1 MNTARAILLSTIGSR
16 GDVQPIAALALS
28 LKELGAD
35 VRVCAPPDFRAW
47 LESLDIPFV
56 PLGPEMRGT
65 AKARP
70 TAKPTPQ
77 QMLRIAEATVA
88 AQFAVLPGAAEGCAA
103 LVGGGALQIAL
114 RSVAES
120 RGIPYVY
127 AAYCPVTLPSA
138 HHAPP
143 AWRGDDPTTGTP
155 EDLWA
160 ADARRWNASWGV
172 ALNAYRTSAGL
183 PPVADVRGHIF
194 TGAPWLAADPA
205 LAPWPGD
212 GNVVQTGAW
221 ILPDE
226 RPLPPE
232 LEQFLAAGDPPVYVG
247 FGSARAPEGLVAA
260 TVTAARAHGR
270 RTLVLRGWAELP
282 PPDDGPDCLSLG
294 EVNQQALFPR
304 VAAVV
309 HHGGAG
315 TTTAAARA
323 GTPQIVVPQHYDQHY
338 FARRVEALGI
348 GVTSSPD
355 ALTEALTHAATC
367 APRAT
372 AFAAEIHPGGAPSAA
387 HRVLALAAR

>member
-1 MNTARAILLSTIGSR
+1 MNTAGAILLSTIGSR

-28 LKELGAD
+28 LKELGTD
-35 VRVCAPPDFRAW
+35 VRVCAPPDFRDW
-47 LESLDIPFV
+47 LESLDIPFI
-56 PLGPEMRGT
+56 PLGPEVRGT

-70 TAKPTPQ
+70 TAKPTPE
-77 QMLRIAEATVA
+77 QMLQIAAATVA
-88 AQFAVLPGAAEGCAA
+88 AQFAVLPDAAEGCAA

-114 RSVAES
+114 RSVAEL

-143 AWRGDDPTTGTP
+143 AWRGDAGNDGTP
-155 EDLWA
+155 EDLWT

-172 ALNAYRTSAGL
+172 ALNAQRASAGL

-205 LAPWPGD
+205 LAPWPGGGD
-212 GNVVQTGAW
+212 VVQTGAW

-232 LEQFLAAGDPPVYVG
+232 LERFLAAGDPPVYFG
-247 FGSARAPEGLVAA
+247 FGSVRAPDGLAAAMVA
-260 TVTAARAHGR
+260 AARAHGR
-270 RTLVLRGWAELP
+270 RAVVLRGWTDLAS
-282 PPDDGPDCLSLG
+282 PDDGPDCLSLG
-294 EVNQQALFPR
+294 EVNQQALFRR

-323 GTPQIVVPQHYDQHY
+323 GTPQVVVPQHYDQHY
-338 FARRVEALGI
+338 FARRVEDLGI
-348 GVTSSPD
+348 GVTATPD
-355 ALTEALTHAATC
+355 DLTEALAHALTR
-367 APRAT
+367 APQAA
-372 AFAAEIHPGGAPSAA
+372 AFARNVRTNGAQSAA
-387 HRVLALAAR
+387 RRLLTLTGR